1 MNSIG
6 PSSQFSHAISNI
18 IKNKTF
24 EVFFKNV
31 EIYIGILYF
40 QPTALK
46 TDNSSWLYLMVKWS
60 SEVGPL
66 NSNPI
71 NWLNTLEQF
80 VGSHQQLARM
90 CLTIL
95 WG

>member
-6 PSSQFSHAISNI
+6 PSSQFYHAISNI

-24 EVFFKNV
+24 EVFLKNV
-31 EIYIGILYF
+31 EIYIGILHF

-60 SEVGPL
+60 S
-66 NSNPI
+66 
-71 NWLNTLEQF
+71 
-80 VGSHQQLARM
+80 
-90 CLTIL
+90 
-95 WG
+95 